1 MAPPSEPGAFAW
13 GVSLPEEMHPSAL
26 VRDYRCGAVLGQGDP
41 PHDAANRVGPCD
53 GSVHTVHDLHL
64 ARPDDAHPELCP
76 VGAELEVERGAV
88 ERDVAN
94 PGARD
99 EAPDVHRIRD
109 LVRDVQLGSV
119 RRDGDALRMT
129 TDGKR
134 ARDGAGLEVDLLDR
148 AALYADVH

>member
-64 ARPDDAHPELCP
+64 ARPDDAHQSRVPSGLSSRSNAVPSSAMSPTRVPETRLQTCT
-76 VGAELEVERGAV
+76 ESETSSSMYS
-88 ERDVAN
+88 
-94 PGARD
+94 
-99 EAPDVHRIRD
+99 
-109 LVRDVQLGSV
+109 SV
-119 RRDGDALRMT
+119 PSGDTAT
-129 TDGKR
+129 P
-134 ARDGAGLEVDLLDR
+134 
-148 AALYADVH
+148 